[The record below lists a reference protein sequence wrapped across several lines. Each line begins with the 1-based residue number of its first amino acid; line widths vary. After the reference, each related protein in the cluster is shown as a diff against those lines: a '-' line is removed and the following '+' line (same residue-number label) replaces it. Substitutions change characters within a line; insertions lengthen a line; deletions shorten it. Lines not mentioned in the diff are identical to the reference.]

1 MFCSECGK
9 PARGKFCSQC
19 GSPLD
24 VTSELAP
31 LARPD
36 PSTID
41 TQVIIAEVAID
52 WEREVRYEALLRDSR
67 VRELVD
73 SHARLAKKRMS
84 GEQFLSIADKLIP
97 QPISMEGLAAIAQPF
112 WAKLGVKT
120 GKHLAADI
128 DAPPARVIVRT
139 MCSLA
144 RAAQPIQN
152 VMQHEDGC
160 TIDAELPS
168 DLFALAGTLSIEIL
182 RSAQRTRVTAA
193 TNIAGQWM
201 DWGKSRRALEKLFT
215 DLRQEPVLIHQA
227 A

>member
-9 PARGKFCSQC
+9 PARGKFCSHC
-19 GSPLD
+19 GTPLD
-24 VTSELAP
+24 VIAENAIVP
-31 LARPD
+31 QHD
-36 PSTID
+36 PN
-41 TQVIIAEVAID
+41 VILAEVAVD
-52 WEREVRYEALLRDSR
+52 WHREVRYEALLADRG
-67 VRELVD
+67 VRALVD

-97 QPISMEGLAAIAQPF
+97 QPVSMEGLAAIAQPL

-120 GKHLAADI
+120 GKHIAAEI
-128 DAPPARVIVRT
+128 DAPPARVIVRA

-144 RAAQPIQN
+144 RASQPIQQ
-152 VMQHEDGC
+152 VVQHEDGC

-182 RSAQRTRVTAA
+182 RSAHGTRVTAA

-201 DWGKSRRALEKLFT
+201 DWGKSRRALEKLFS
-215 DLRQEPVLIHQA
+215 DLRQEPAVVRA
-227 A
+227 AA